1 MRPGGSVGGEGRLKG
16 LQNLLSLSL
25 STCTRLLNLPD
36 CSPSAFIPSAFIP
49 SSPLVQ
55 FNMEGLRSA
64 LLPWACRGYSALMS
78 RLAASATAR
87 LKALLAELAAHTA
100 LLRDRPSELPQF
112 AAYMEAAWGHLLE
125 DGAKRRAV
133 IFAQVGGG
141 CHVCPGQGRGHSLRP
156 RLYPHHWSEFPI
168 KKSCFASAILKTCLT
183 HTLLPSPCPYHSTL
197 FHTNPH

>member
-133 IFAQVGGG
+133 MFAQVWGGG
-141 CHVCPGQGRGHSLRP
+141 RAGAERTGPSGGPSCLPRWGGAVMFAQARGGATRCGRA
-156 RLYPHHWSEFPI
+156 FI
-168 KKSCFASAILKTCLT
+168 
-183 HTLLPSPCPYHSTL
+183 HTTGPS
-197 FHTNPH
+197 FQ